1 MKSNIYMQ
9 KYSFFLIS
17 LFFMHLIAPLPA
29 GSSNLVKVGVY
40 QNAPLTFVEAN
51 ENIKG
56 FFIDIL
62 EHIANKKG
70 WEIEYVHS
78 SFPECLRNLENGKID
93 LLGVIDYSKSRGR
106 IFDFSIESVIT
117 NWGQIYLN
125 KKSDIKSIIDLK
137 GKKIAVLQNDRYS
150 NNLRKLVD
158 QSGIKCRFIETFK
171 YEDVLELVETGRC
184 EAGLVSQ
191 IYGLQLERNYDI
203 IKSSIVLS
211 PQKLYWAA
219 PKGKNQ
225 KLLYTLDSDLRQL
238 KNNQQSIYYEATAK
252 WLGVGEKSK
261 FEKWFKW
268 IISGFVVLFIL
279 FFSMSLMLRVQV
291 KLKTN
296 ELLIKNEKL
305 KKEIEYRK
313 QAEEELQKLASIVK
327 YSKELI
333 NLATLDGKMIFLN
346 EAGSNML
353 GIDPDEVER
362 AHIMEVIPD
371 HLHELVQTEL
381 LPALREGKTW
391 EGDLQY
397 RNIKT
402 EDLTDVHAMTFTIQ
416 DPNTQKP
423 LFLANVSLD
432 ISNRKRAEEAL
443 RESEER
449 LRVIF
454 EASTNPI
461 VLYDN
466 QGHAQYLNPAFT
478 QTFGWSFDELQGKC
492 IPFVPD
498 DQKEITGKKIKE
510 LYEHGKPVMIESKRW
525 TKKGQ
530 LLDVHISAALTKD
543 INGEPVGIVV
553 NLTDITKK
561 KHSEEVL
568 QKAKKDTE
576 AANEK
581 LSEVN
586 SQLEIAIAR
595 ANHLATEAE
604 MANKAKSEFLAN
616 MSHEIRTPMNGVI
629 GMTSLLLGTEL
640 SPEQQEC
647 AEIIRNSGESL
658 LSIINDILDYSKI
671 EAGKLDLENINFDLR
686 VALDKVTD
694 FVAIKAHEKGLEYV
708 AMVSPEVPSRLVGD
722 PGRLRQI
729 LINLVSNATKFTEKG
744 EVVVNTTL
752 EDENT
757 SHATI
762 RFSVTD
768 TGIGIPKDRMDR
780 LFKSFSQVDSSTT
793 RKFGGTGLGLTISKQ
808 LAELMDGQIGVES
821 EEGKG
826 STFWFTTVFEKQPED
841 RKDKIV
847 VPNDIK
853 GKHIL
858 IVDDNA
864 TNRYVLREQ
873 LNLWRCRHG
882 EAASGVQALEE
893 LRLKVDSKDPYEIAI
908 LDMQMPEMDGETL
921 GRKIMQ
927 DPELKNTI
935 LIMMTSLGQRG
946 DAKRLEQIGFAAY
959 LTKPVKQSQLCDCLA
974 IVTSTKKEML
984 KDQPAT
990 IVTRHSVAED
1000 KKHKQRILLVE
1011 DNITNQ
1017 KVALNILKRFGYNA
1031 DAVSNGKEA
1040 VKALEMIPYDIV
1052 LMDCQM
1058 PEMDGFEATGEIRTP
1073 ESKVLDH
1080 RVPIIAMTANAM
1092 KGDREKCL
1100 EAGMDDYLCKPVN
1113 PQELNDILE
1122 KWIAKQDSSLLYE
1135 ATNSDKKP
1143 AQNIFDKAS
1152 LLDRLMGDEELANEI
1167 LAGFLEDVPRKFSAL
1182 KEALDKRDVSSV
1194 LREAHTL
1201 RGASADVG
1209 GKAMHEKAFEIEK
1222 AVEAGDLETV
1232 KACMPE
1238 LETQFERLK
1247 EAMNRTM

>member
-1 MKSNIYMQ
+1 MR

-40 QNAPLTFVEAN
+40 QNAPLTFVEEN
-51 ENIKG
+51 GNIKG

-62 EHIANKKG
+62 EHIASKKG
-70 WEIEYVHS
+70 WEIEYVPG
-78 SFPECLRNLENGKID
+78 SFSECLSNLENGKID

-106 IFDFSIESVIT
+106 NFDFSIESVIT
-117 NWGQIYLN
+117 NWGQIYHN
-125 KKSDIKSIIDLK
+125 KKSDIKSIIDLE
-137 GKKIAVLQNDRYS
+137 GKKIAILQNDIYS
-150 NNLRKLVD
+150 NNLRKLVN

-171 YEDVLELVETGRC
+171 YEDVLELVETDRC

-191 IYGLQLERNYDI
+191 IYGLQHERGYDI

-225 KLLYTLDSDLRQL
+225 ELLYTLDSDLRQL
-238 KNNQQSIYYEATAK
+238 KNNQQSIYYEAIAK
-252 WLGVGEKSK
+252 WMSVGEES
-261 FEKWFKW
+261 EIGIWIKWM
-268 IISGFVVLFIL
+268 ISGFVVLLIL
-279 FFSMSLMLRVQV
+279 FVSMSLILRVKV

-313 QAEEELQKLASIVK
+313 QAEEELQTLASIVK
-327 YSKELI
+327 YSKELV

-362 AHIMEVIPD
+362 VHIMEVIPD
-371 HLHELVQTEL
+371 HLKELVQTEL

-402 EDLTDVHAMTFTIQ
+402 EDLTDVHAMTFPIQ
-416 DPNTQKP
+416 EPSTQKP

-443 RESEER
+443 RESEEK

-461 VLYDN
+461 VLYDT
-466 QGHAQYLNPAFT
+466 QGHTQYLNPAFT

-498 DQKEITGKKIKE
+498 DQKEITGAKIKE
-510 LYEHGKPVMIESKRW
+510 LYELDNPVMIESKRW

-543 INGEPVGIVV
+543 LNGEPVGIVV

-561 KHSEEVL
+561 KHSEEAL
-568 QKAKKDTE
+568 QKAKKYTE

-586 SQLEIAIAR
+586 SQLEQAIAR
-595 ANHLATEAE
+595 ANQMAVEAE

-640 SPEQQEC
+640 SAEQREYT
-647 AEIIRNSGESL
+647 EIIRNSGDSL
-658 LSIINDILDYSKI
+658 LSIISDILDYSKI

-686 VALDKVTD
+686 VALDEVID
-694 FVAIKAHEKGLEYV
+694 FVAIKAHEKGLECV
-708 AMVSPEVPSRLVGD
+708 AMVSPDVPSLLFGD

-744 EVVVNTTL
+744 EVVVKTTL

-762 RFSVTD
+762 RFSVND
-768 TGIGIPKDRMDR
+768 TGIGIPKDQMDR

-826 STFWFTTVFEKQPED
+826 STFWFTVVFEKQPENL
-841 RKDKIV
+841 KEKIV

-853 GKHIL
+853 GKRIL

-873 LNLWRCRHG
+873 LNSWGCRHG
-882 EAASGVQALEE
+882 ETSNGMQALEE
-893 LRLKVDSKDPYEIAI
+893 LRLTVDSKDPYEIAI

-921 GRKIMQ
+921 GRKIKQ
-927 DPELKNTI
+927 DPDLKNTI
-935 LIMMTSLGQRG
+935 LVLLTSMGKRG
-946 DAKRLEQIGFAAY
+946 DAKRIEEIGFAAY
-959 LTKPVKQSQLCDCLA
+959 LTKPVKQSQFYDCLTT
-974 IVTSTKKEML
+974 VTSTKKEML
-984 KDQPAT
+984 TDQPAT
-990 IVTRHSVAED
+990 IVTRHSVVED

-1031 DAVSNGKEA
+1031 DAASNGKEA
-1040 VKALEMIPYDIV
+1040 VKALKMIPYDIV

-1058 PEMDGFEATGEIRTP
+1058 PVMDGYEATGEIRNP

-1080 RVPIIAMTANAM
+1080 KVPVIALTAHAM

-1100 EAGMDDYLCKPVN
+1100 EAGMDDYLCKPIN
-1113 PQELNDILE
+1113 PQELFDILK
-1122 KWIAKQDSSLLYE
+1122 KWIVKQDSSLQE
-1135 ATNSDKKP
+1135 ETTVSDIKP
-1143 AQNIFDKAS
+1143 VQDIFDKAS

-1167 LAGFLEDVPRKFSAL
+1167 LGGFLEDVPRKFAAL
-1182 KEALDKRDVSSV
+1182 KEALDKRDAPSV

-1201 RGASADVG
+1201 KGASADVG
-1209 GKAMHEKAFEIEK
+1209 GKALLETAFEIER
-1222 AVEAGDLETV
+1222 AGEAGDLETV

-1238 LETQFERLK
+1238 LEAQFERLK
-1247 EAMNRTM
+1247 ETMNRTM

>member
-1 MKSNIYMQ
+1 MAINTLRSKILIVLMSVSLLTFIIAIFGIIGVNHVARTANETINVRMPLMKCSKQAQIAVFSESSNIY
-9 KYSFFLIS
+9 
-17 LFFMHLIAPLPA
+17 
-29 GSSNLVKVGVY
+29 
-40 QNAPLTFVEAN
+40 
-51 ENIKG
+51 
-56 FFIDIL
+56 
-62 EHIANKKG
+62 
-70 WEIEYVHS
+70 
-78 SFPECLRNLENGKID
+78 
-93 LLGVIDYSKSRGR
+93 
-106 IFDFSIESVIT
+106 
-117 NWGQIYLN
+117 QI
-125 KKSDIKSIIDLK
+125 
-137 GKKIAVLQNDRYS
+137 
-150 NNLRKLVD
+150 
-158 QSGIKCRFIETFK
+158 
-171 YEDVLELVETGRC
+171 
-184 EAGLVSQ
+184 
-191 IYGLQLERNYDI
+191 
-203 IKSSIVLS
+203 
-211 PQKLYWAA
+211 
-219 PKGKNQ
+219 
-225 KLLYTLDSDLRQL
+225 
-238 KNNQQSIYYEATAK
+238 
-252 WLGVGEKSK
+252 
-261 FEKWFKW
+261 
-268 IISGFVVLFIL
+268 
-279 FFSMSLMLRVQV
+279 
-291 KLKTN
+291 
-296 ELLIKNEKL
+296 LLIKTYDEIDKIRMFEGRLRESLITFDMYIKAIIFGSESEAFQSSSGGLTYDQWEKKGL
-305 KKEIEYRK
+305 IG
-313 QAEEELQKLASIVK
+313 LIIVK
-327 YSKELI
+327 
-333 NLATLDGKMIFLN
+333 
-346 EAGSNML
+346 EA
-353 GIDPDEVER
+353 P
-362 AHIMEVIPD
+362 P
-371 HLHELVQTEL
+371 
-381 LPALREGKTW
+381 K
-391 EGDLQY
+391 
-397 RNIKT
+397 IKK
-402 EDLTDVHAMTFTIQ
+402 F
-416 DPNTQKP
+416 
-423 LFLANVSLD
+423 
-432 ISNRKRAEEAL
+432 AEEANIHHNRYVKYVKEIIKAQKKIL
-443 RESEER
+443 RLNLLEKFEEIKNVKADQIYYAKMANTYR
-449 LRVIF
+449 IMTYEILEQLSSAVTRHFYNVTEDISQTQHSVFTTLIIISFIIF
-454 EASTNPI
+454 CLCLIVGSFISKSISNPI
-461 VLYDN
+461 VKLTKITEAIADGDLS
-466 QGHAQYLNPAFT
+466 QQIELKSTDEIGHLAS
-478 QTFGWSFDELQGKC
+478 SFNKM
-492 IPFVPD
+492 V
-498 DQKEITGKKIKE
+498 KEIKKNRIDLRKQN
-510 LYEHGKPVMIESKRW
+510 
-525 TKKGQ
+525 KK
-530 LLDVHISAALTKD
+530 LKLSY
-543 INGEPVGIVV
+543 
-553 NLTDITKK
+553 KK
-561 KHSEEVL
+561 LAKTTA
-568 QKAKKDTE
+568 KAKEMAIRAD
-576 AANEK
+576 AANM
-581 LSEVN
+581 
-586 SQLEIAIAR
+586 
-595 ANHLATEAE
+595 T
-604 MANKAKSEFLAN
+604 KSEFLAN

-640 SPEQQEC
+640 SAEQQEY
-647 AEIIRNSGESL
+647 AEIIRSSGDSL

-686 VALDKVTD
+686 VTLDQVTD
-694 FVAIKAHEKGLEYV
+694 FIAIKAHEKGLEFV
-708 AMVSPEVPSRLVGD
+708 AMVSPEVPSRLFGD

-744 EVVVNTTL
+744 EVVVKATL

-826 STFWFTTVFEKQPED
+826 SNFWFTAVFERQPED
-841 RKDKIV
+841 RKEKIV

-864 TNRYVLREQ
+864 TNRHVLREQ
-873 LNLWRCRHG
+873 LNLWGCRHG
-882 EAASGVQALEE
+882 EASSGVQALEE
-893 LRLKVDSKDPYEIAI
+893 LRLKVDSKDSYEIAI

-974 IVTSTKKEML
+974 TVTSTKKETL

-1040 VKALEMIPYDIV
+1040 VKVLGMIPYDIV

-1058 PEMDGFEATGEIRTP
+1058 PEMDGYEATGEIRTS

-1092 KGDREKCL
+1092 KGDRGKCL

-1135 ATNSDKKP
+1135 ATNSDKEP
-1143 AQNIFDKAS
+1143 VQNIFDKAS
-1152 LLDRLMGDEELANEI
+1152 LLDRLMGDKELANEI

-1182 KEALDKRDVSSV
+1182 KEALEKRDASSV
-1194 LREAHTL
+1194 MREAHTL
-1201 RGASADVG
+1201 KGASADVG
-1209 GKAMHEKAFEIEK
+1209 GKALLETTLEIEK
-1222 AVEAGDLETV
+1222 AGEAGDLETV

>member
-1 MKSNIYMQ
+1 MKSNIYMR

-40 QNAPLTFVEAN
+40 QNAPLTFVEEN
-51 ENIKG
+51 GNIKG

-62 EHIANKKG
+62 EHIASKKG
-70 WEIEYVHS
+70 WEIEYVPG
-78 SFPECLRNLENGKID
+78 SFSECLSNLENGKID

-106 IFDFSIESVIT
+106 NFDFSIESVIT
-117 NWGQIYLN
+117 NWGQIYHN
-125 KKSDIKSIIDLK
+125 KKSDIKSIIDLE
-137 GKKIAVLQNDRYS
+137 GKKIAILQNDIYS
-150 NNLRKLVD
+150 NNLRKLVN

-171 YEDVLELVETGRC
+171 YEDVLELVETDRC

-191 IYGLQLERNYDI
+191 IYGLQHERGYDI

-225 KLLYTLDSDLRQL
+225 ELLYTLDSDLRQL
-238 KNNQQSIYYEATAK
+238 KNNQQSIYYEAIAK
-252 WLGVGEKSK
+252 WMSVGEES
-261 FEKWFKW
+261 EIGIWFKW
-268 IISGFVVLFIL
+268 MISGFVVLLIL
-279 FFSMSLMLRVQV
+279 FVSMSLILRVKV

-313 QAEEELQKLASIVK
+313 QAEEELQTLASIVK
-327 YSKELI
+327 YSKELV

-362 AHIMEVIPD
+362 VHIMEVIPD
-371 HLHELVQTEL
+371 HLKELVQTEL

-402 EDLTDVHAMTFTIQ
+402 EDLTDVHAMTFPIQ
-416 DPNTQKP
+416 EPSTQKP

-443 RESEER
+443 RESEEK

-461 VLYDN
+461 VLYDT
-466 QGHAQYLNPAFT
+466 QGHTQYLNPAFT

-498 DQKEITGKKIKE
+498 DQKEITGAKIKE
-510 LYEHGKPVMIESKRW
+510 LYELDNPVMIESKRW

-543 INGEPVGIVV
+543 LNGEPVGIVV

-561 KHSEEVL
+561 KHSEEAL
-568 QKAKKDTE
+568 QKAKKYTE

-586 SQLEIAIAR
+586 SQLEQAIAR
-595 ANHLATEAE
+595 ANQMAVEAE

-640 SPEQQEC
+640 SAEQREYT
-647 AEIIRNSGESL
+647 EIIRNSGDSL
-658 LSIINDILDYSKI
+658 LSIISDILDYSKI

-686 VALDKVTD
+686 VALDEVID
-694 FVAIKAHEKGLEYV
+694 FVAIKAHEKGLECV
-708 AMVSPEVPSRLVGD
+708 AMVSPDVPSLLFGD

-744 EVVVNTTL
+744 EVVVKTTL

-762 RFSVTD
+762 RFSVND
-768 TGIGIPKDRMDR
+768 TGIGIPKDQMDR

-826 STFWFTTVFEKQPED
+826 STFWFTVVFEKQPKNLKE
-841 RKDKIV
+841 KIV

-853 GKHIL
+853 GKRIL

-873 LNLWRCRHG
+873 LNSWGCRHG
-882 EAASGVQALEE
+882 ETSNGMQALEE
-893 LRLKVDSKDPYEIAI
+893 LRLTVDSKDPYEIAI

-921 GRKIMQ
+921 GRKIKQ
-927 DPELKNTI
+927 DPDLKNTI
-935 LIMMTSLGQRG
+935 LVLLTSMGKRG
-946 DAKRLEQIGFAAY
+946 DAKRIEEIGFAAY
-959 LTKPVKQSQLCDCLA
+959 LTKPVKQSQFYDCLTT
-974 IVTSTKKEML
+974 VTSTKKEML
-984 KDQPAT
+984 TDQPAT
-990 IVTRHSVAED
+990 IVTRHSVVED

-1031 DAVSNGKEA
+1031 DAASNGKEA
-1040 VKALEMIPYDIV
+1040 VKALKMIPYDIV

-1058 PEMDGFEATGEIRTP
+1058 PVMDGYEATGEIRNP

-1080 RVPIIAMTANAM
+1080 KVPVIALTAHAM

-1100 EAGMDDYLCKPVN
+1100 EAGMDDYLCKPIN
-1113 PQELNDILE
+1113 PQELFDILK
-1122 KWIAKQDSSLLYE
+1122 KWIVKQDSSLQE
-1135 ATNSDKKP
+1135 ETTVSDIKP
-1143 AQNIFDKAS
+1143 VQDIFDKAS

-1167 LAGFLEDVPRKFSAL
+1167 LGGFLEDVPRKFAAL
-1182 KEALDKRDVSSV
+1182 KEALDKRDAPSV

-1201 RGASADVG
+1201 KGASADVG
-1209 GKAMHEKAFEIEK
+1209 GKALLETAFEIER
-1222 AVEAGDLETV
+1222 AGEAGDLETV

-1238 LETQFERLK
+1238 LEAQFERLK